1 MARFHP
7 SDEWLALYASGA
19 LEEHLEM
26 LIASHLTYCPE
37 CRAAVARHEEIAGA
51 LFEAGAGDALDMDGS
66 VDAILSGETA
76 TLPAKREDAP
86 NGSLGRIA
94 PRALTNYVF
103 DLTGKTNLE
112 DLNWADYSSGIR
124 RAMLMG
130 DSDEPIVRLVEA
142 QPGAKFD
149 IHTHKHEELT
159 LVLQGAY
166 RDATGLY
173 GVGDVQT
180 AKEGQSHQP
189 IIEEGDVCFAL
200 IISDKSD

>member
-26 LIASHLTYCPE
+26 LIASHLTFCPE

-51 LFEAGAGDALDMDGS
+51 LFEAGSGDALDVDGS
-66 VDAILSGETA
+66 VDAILRGETA
-76 TLPAKREDAP
+76 SRPATRPDAP

-94 PRALTNYVF
+94 PRALANYVF

-112 DLNWADYSSGIR
+112 ELNWADYCSGIR
-124 RAMLMG
+124 RAMLVG
-130 DSDEPIVRLVEA
+130 DNDNPIVRLIEA
-142 QPGAKFD
+142 QPGAKFPSHSHD
-149 IHTHKHEELT
+149 EEELT

-166 RDATGLY
+166 RDASGIY
-173 GVGDVQT
+173 GVGDLQT
-180 AKEGQSHQP
+180 AQEGQLHQP
-189 IIEEGDVCFAL
+189 IVEEGDVCFAL
-200 IISDKSD
+200 IISDKSG